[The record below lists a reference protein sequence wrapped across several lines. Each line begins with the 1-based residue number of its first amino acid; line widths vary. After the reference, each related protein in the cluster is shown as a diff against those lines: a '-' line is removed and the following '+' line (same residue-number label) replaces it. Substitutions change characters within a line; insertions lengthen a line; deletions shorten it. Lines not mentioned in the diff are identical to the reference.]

1 MSSNQLVNDSNNTN
15 LKQVRN
21 CVNPDLSKNM
31 NVHYKSRSFDDPCFV
46 DVHTRQSLGPGKY
59 RTSNHYHC
67 DCMAPEMI
75 KTATSL
81 PHVFVKNGNGAA
93 GCVVDDGTKLRV
105 GKTKKFPTDA
115 IALPKNA
122 VLTERENKLIV
133 ASIYEDSFE
142 YFIEV
147 QSFRWHMLKMP
158 V

>member
-1 MSSNQLVNDSNNTN
+1 MCKDV
-15 LKQVRN
+15 LK
-21 CVNPDLSKNM
+21 
-31 NVHYKSRSFDDPCFV
+31 HSF
-46 DVHTRQSLGPGKY
+46 
-59 RTSNHYHC
+59 
-67 DCMAPEMI
+67 
-75 KTATSL
+75 
-81 PHVFVKNGNGAA
+81 
-93 GCVVDDGTKLRV
+93 

-158 V
+158 VELPTINVYGDGGIRIKTVIEYGHMT